1 MRDIPFSLQAGDAL
15 VVTDI
20 QLDFLPGG
28 ALGVPRGDEVIPVF
42 NRYIAAFQARG
53 LPVFA
58 TRDWHPENHSSFH
71 EQGGIWPP
79 HCVANSEGARFSPEL
94 KLPEDVEIVSKAT
107 EVAKEAYS
115 TFEGTGLAE
124 RLREL
129 GVRRVFIGGLATD
142 YCVVNSVRDAVA
154 EGFDVFFLE
163 DASRAINLNPGDER
177 AAIDEM
183 RSLGAVPLHQDE
195 LAA

>member
-1 MRDIPFSLQAGDAL
+1 MPDPPFSLRAGDAL

-42 NRYIAAFQARG
+42 NRYIAAFRARG

-58 TRDWHPENHSSFH
+58 TRDWHPGNHCSFH
-71 EQGGIWPP
+71 EQGGIWPR
-79 HCVANSEGARFSPEL
+79 HCVVDSEGARFSPEL
-94 KLPEDVEIVSKAT
+94 DLPEDVEVVSKAT
-107 EVAKEAYS
+107 EVGKEAYS
-115 TFEGTGLAE
+115 TFEGTGLAD
-124 RLREL
+124 RLRER
-129 GVRRVFIGGLATD
+129 GIKRVFIGGLATD

-154 EGFDVFFLE
+154 EGFEVFFLE

-177 AAIDEM
+177 AAIEEM
-183 RSLGAVPLHQDE
+183 RSRGAVTLHQDD
-195 LAA
+195 LTA